1 MSTSHPA
8 EQVQIEATWKQALY
22 EEFAKP
28 YFSEL
33 RQFLKSEK
41 ESGVTMYPPGK
52 LIFNAFNTTPF
63 DQVKVVILG
72 QDPYHGPGQAHGL
85 SFSVPV
91 GMAVPPSLRN
101 MYQELQQDVGITIP
115 QHGYLQSWAEQ
126 GVLLLNSMLTV
137 RASQPGSHKGKGWE
151 QFTSAAIKAISDQRQ
166 GVVFMLWGKYAQEK
180 GAIIDK
186 TRHLVLTSPHPS
198 PFSAHKGFFG
208 SKHFSSANSYL
219 SHQGQSPVNWQV

>member
-1 MSTSHPA
+1 MSTSYPA

-85 SFSVPV
+85 SFSVPM

-101 MYQELQQDVGITIP
+101 MY
-115 QHGYLQSWAEQ
+115 
-126 GVLLLNSMLTV
+126 
-137 RASQPGSHKGKGWE
+137 
-151 QFTSAAIKAISDQRQ
+151 
-166 GVVFMLWGKYAQEK
+166 
-180 GAIIDK
+180 
-186 TRHLVLTSPHPS
+186 
-198 PFSAHKGFFG
+198 
-208 SKHFSSANSYL
+208 
-219 SHQGQSPVNWQV
+219 